1 MISRLRFPL
10 LAVSLLTAILA
21 MWAGLVRMGW
31 WLPLYSPAWIIAHGP
46 LMVSGFLGTLISLER
61 VVALGRR
68 WMYLAPAL
76 SALGALGMLFGA
88 PQPAVAAL
96 MSLASLGFLA
106 ICAVMLRRLPALFT
120 LTMLLGALAWLAGSL
135 LWWAGLPV
143 FRIVLFWVAFLALT
157 ISAERLEL
165 SRVRRPPRYA
175 ERLFLVIVILLLA
188 GLAASLAWPDWGAR
202 LVGLALLAMAAWLF
216 NWDIARHTVR
226 KAGLTRFIAACML
239 CGYIWLGVSGLFAL
253 WFGPLAAGFAYDAL
267 LHAFFLGFVFSMI
280 FGHAPII
287 FPALLNRTLVY
298 RPLFY
303 SHLLLLQISL
313 LLRIL
318 GDLGGW
324 LVLRQWGGMLNL
336 VAVLL
341 FLVNTL
347 LALLKRNT
355 ETTEIHRDTQRK
367 TN

>member
-1 MISRLRFPL
+1 MISRLRYPL
-10 LAVSLLTAILA
+10 LAVSLLTALLA
-21 MWAGLVRMGW
+21 MWAGLARMGW
-31 WLPLYSPAWIIAHGP
+31 RLPLYSPTWIIAHGP

-68 WMYLAPAL
+68 WMYLAPVL
-76 SALGALGMLFGA
+76 SALGAVGLLFGM
-88 PQPAVAAL
+88 PQPVVAAL

-120 LTMLLGALAWLAGSL
+120 LTMLFGALAWLVGNL

-143 FRIVLFWVAFLALT
+143 YTLVLFWVAFLALT

-165 SRVRRPPRYA
+165 SRVRRPPRFA
-175 ERLFLVIVILLLA
+175 EGLFLLIVILLLA
-188 GLAASLAWPDWGAR
+188 GLALSLASAAWGVR
-202 LVGLALLAMAAWLF
+202 LTGLALVAMAAWLF
-216 NWDIARHTVR
+216 AWDIARQTVR
-226 KAGLTRFIAACML
+226 KRGLTRFIAVCML
-239 CGYIWLGVSGLFAL
+239 CGYFWLGLSGVLAL
-253 WFGPLAAGFAYDAL
+253 WFGPVAAGFYYDAL
-267 LHAFFLGFVFSMI
+267 LHSFFLGFVFSMI

-287 FPALLNRTLVY
+287 FPALLNKPLFY

-303 SHLLLLQISL
+303 SHLLLLQGSL

-336 VAVLL
+336 VAVIL
-341 FLVNTL
+341 FLLNTV
-347 LALLKRNT
+347 LAITKSKSTLS
-355 ETTEIHRDTQRK
+355 
-367 TN
+367 

>member
-1 MISRLRFPL
+1 MISRSRYPL
-10 LAVSLLTAILA
+10 LVISLLTALLA
-21 MWAGLVRMGW
+21 MWAGLARMGW
-31 WLPLYSPAWIIAHGP
+31 RLPLYSPAWIIAHGP
-46 LMVSGFLGTLISLER
+46 LMISGFLGTLISLER

-68 WMYLAPAL
+68 WMYLVPTF
-76 SALGALGMLFGA
+76 SALGALGMLFGL
-88 PQPAVAAL
+88 PQPAVGAL

-106 ICAVMLRRLPALFT
+106 ICAVMLHRLPSLFT
-120 LTMLLGALAWLAGSL
+120 LTMLLGAAAWLAGNP

-143 FRIVLFWVAFLALT
+143 YRVVLFWVAFLALT

-175 ERLFLVIVILLLA
+175 EGLFLAVVILLLA
-188 GLAASLAWPDWGAR
+188 GLVISLIQAEWGAP
-202 LVGLALLAMAAWLF
+202 LSGLALLVMAAWLLT
-216 NWDIARHTVR
+216 WDIARQTVR
-226 KAGLTRFIAACML
+226 KADLTRFIAVCML
-239 CGYIWLGVSGLFAL
+239 CGYFWLGLSGALAL
-253 WFGPLAAGFAYDAL
+253 WFGPVAAGFAYDAL

-287 FPALLNRTLVY
+287 FPALLNRPLVY

-324 LVLRQWGGMLNL
+324 LALRQWGGMLNL

-341 FLVNTL
+341 FLLNTVV
-347 LALLKRNT
+347 AIKKSKSDNRMA
-355 ETTEIHRDTQRK
+355 
-367 TN
+367 